1 MASGTMA
8 VRPTFQLARVFGI
21 RIGVGISWFL
31 VLFVYIFM
39 FTRYAHDVLPGTSTV
54 TTYVVAVASV
64 LSFFLSLILHELG
77 HALVARRNGLK
88 VLGIELWALGGMTRT
103 MGAPQGP
110 GAQFRIAAA
119 GPAVTL
125 AVIAASALAGAF
137 FPARDHFLQ
146 VLEGSV
152 HTTPF
157 VVWLSLLLTLNV
169 LVLAINLIPAFPLD
183 GSQISQAVFWKLTGD
198 RNGAARITG
207 RIGQGCALVLGMFGI
222 LTFSQLGP
230 FSGLD
235 PIFGVFLILLAAFLY
250 QGGGAAVLQGA
261 VGQRIQRLTVAD
273 IMDPEPE
280 VIPGDLRLLD
290 AQEQFFAHQ
299 RRPWFAVVDQA
310 RHFLGVVRSER
321 LDAEI
326 AAGRPAL
333 SVSDVVE
340 GTTDLPMLITEDAP
354 LETLLRSE
362 ALGRWGGVVAVDG
375 DGVLRGVV
383 TLAQIRKALRLAS
396 GQ

>member
-1 MASGTMA
+1 MP
-8 VRPTFQLARVFGI
+8 VRPTFQLARIFGI

-31 VLFVYIFM
+31 VLFLYIFL
-39 FTRYAHDVLPGTSTV
+39 FTQYSQEVLKGASTT

-103 MGAPQGP
+103 TGAPAGA
-110 GAQFRIAAA
+110 GAQFRVAAA

-125 AVIAASALAGAF
+125 GVIAACAVAGASL
-137 FPARDHFLQ
+137 PASDHFSQALTA
-146 VLEGSV
+146 ESV
-152 HTTPF
+152 HTAP
-157 VVWLSLLLTLNV
+157 VAVWLAVVLALNA
-169 LVLAINLIPAFPLD
+169 LVLAVNMIPAFPLD
-183 GSQISQAVFWKLTGD
+183 GSQIVQAVFWKLTGD

-207 RIGQGCALVLGMFGI
+207 RIGQGCALLLAVASIPVLVRIDPLFGI
-222 LTFSQLGP
+222 
-230 FSGLD
+230 
-235 PIFGVFLILLAAFLY
+235 FLMLLAGFLY
-250 QGGGAAVLQGA
+250 QGGGQAVLQGA
-261 VGQRIQRLTVAD
+261 VGQRIQRLKVAD
-273 IMDPEPE
+273 IIDREPE

-299 RRPWFAVVDQA
+299 RRPWFAVVDHA
-310 RHFLGVVRSER
+310 RHFLGAVRPER

-340 GTTDLPMLITEDAP
+340 GESDLPMLIAEDEP
-354 LETLLRSE
+354 LEALLRSE

-375 DGVLRGVV
+375 DGVVRGVV

-396 GQ
+396 GR

>member
-1 MASGTMA
+1 MP
-8 VRPTFQLARVFGI
+8 VRPTFQLARIFGI

-31 VLFVYIFM
+31 VLFLYIFI
-39 FTRYAHDVLPGTSTV
+39 FSRYSHELLGGSST
-54 TTYVVAVASV
+54 TTYAVAVASV

-77 HALVARRNGLK
+77 HAIVARRNGLK

-103 MGAPQGP
+103 TGAPDGP

-125 AVIAASALAGAF
+125 GVIVASVAAGASY
-137 FPARDHFLQ
+137 PASDHFGQ
-146 VLEGSV
+146 VLEAKAV
-152 HTTPF
+152 HTTPV
-157 VVWLSLLLTLNV
+157 VVWLSLLVALNV
-169 LVLAINLIPAFPLD
+169 LVLLINLIPAFPLD
-183 GSQISQAVFWKLTGD
+183 GSQISQAIFWKLTGD

-207 RIGQGCALVLGMFGI
+207 RIGQGCALVLALAGI
-222 LTFSQLGP
+222 VTFIGLGP
-230 FSGLD
+230 VGGPE
-235 PIFGVFLILLAAFLY
+235 PIFGIFLLLLAGFLY

-273 IMDPEPE
+273 IMDREPE

-290 AQEQFFAHQ
+290 AQEQFFSHH
-299 RRPWFAVVDQA
+299 RRPWFAVVDHA

-340 GTTDLPMLITEDAP
+340 GTTDLPVLITEDAP

-362 ALGRWGGVVAVDG
+362 ALGRWGGVVAVDR

>member
-1 MASGTMA
+1 MP
-8 VRPTFQLARVFGI
+8 VRPTFQLARIFGI

-31 VLFVYIFM
+31 VLFLYIFL
-39 FTRYAHDVLPGTSTV
+39 FTRYSHDLLKGASTT
-54 TTYVVAVASV
+54 TTYMVAVASV

-103 MGAPQGP
+103 TGAPAGP
-110 GAQFRIAAA
+110 GAQFRVAAA

-125 AVIAASALAGAF
+125 AVIVASSVAGASL
-137 FPARDHFLQ
+137 PASDHFSQ
-146 VLEGSV
+146 VLAAEPV
-152 HTTPF
+152 HTAP
-157 VVWLSLLLTLNV
+157 VAVWLSVVLALNV
-169 LVLAINLIPAFPLD
+169 LVLAVNMIPAFPLD
-183 GSQISQAVFWKLTGD
+183 GSQIVQAVFWKLTGD

-207 RIGQGCALVLGMFGI
+207 RIGQGCALLLAVASIPVLVSVDPLFGI
-222 LTFSQLGP
+222 
-230 FSGLD
+230 
-235 PIFGVFLILLAAFLY
+235 FLMLLAGFLY

-261 VGQRIQRLTVAD
+261 VGQRIQRLKVAD
-273 IMDPEPE
+273 IMDREPE

-310 RHFLGVVRSER
+310 RHFLGVVRVER

-340 GTTDLPMLITEDAP
+340 GESDLPMQITEDEP
-354 LETLLRSE
+354 LEALLRSE

-396 GQ
+396 GR